1 MTFSSNLDITSSS
14 NSTSNSGAES
24 QPQNSTWKNS
34 INKSHNELE
43 FDWQKISYL
52 LLLSRAMDDV
62 EEKELVPAKL
72 VFNQFSA
79 RGHDFAQIL
88 LGTQLS
94 HPHDAATG
102 YYRSRPF
109 VLSLG
114 LDIEDA
120 VAAPMAKSGGYS
132 DGRDIGV
139 VCNYPN
145 VERNGAM
152 LFPMCGGVGAQY
164 SPIAGWAQSIVYH
177 RDQLQDESY
186 RGALGVSMGGDSSMS
201 TSGFWAS
208 LNISTTNNL
217 PHLFY
222 IEDNGY
228 GISVPQTVQTPGGDQ
243 VANLASYKNLKI
255 VDGDGTD
262 PIETPKLIKE
272 AIEHIRSGK
281 GACLLR
287 LKVPRLCGHTFQD
300 TQTYKPEAMII
311 DEQARDPLPKLK
323 AHLEKENILSAQQW
337 QELEAKAY
345 SDVRAAVEKA
355 KRRPE
360 PNVDELTRYVYAEK
374 DQKGEPEVQ
383 LRGGLHANQHQF
395 PAVSEEPKPA
405 GQRLNLQ
412 TAIRKVLDH
421 ELETNPKV
429 LVFGEDVGPKGGV
442 HGATLG
448 LNEKFGDHRVFDTSL
463 SEEGIIGR
471 AVGMAL
477 SGLMPVP
484 EIQFR
489 KYAEPAAEQ
498 IVDTGIMRWRTHNQF
513 AAPMVIRI
521 PGGFAGRGDP
531 WHSMCDE
538 VEWAH
543 KTGWQIV
550 MPSNAEDA
558 AGLLRYALRDN
569 NPTIFFEHR
578 SLLDNRWARRPY
590 PGDDFIIP
598 FGKANTLLQ
607 GDKLTVVTWGAM
619 VERCEQAATE
629 LDNSI
634 ELIDLRTIQPW
645 DKEAV
650 LASVKRTGRCLIV
663 HEDNLTAGFGAEISA
678 VLAKEAFFDLDAPIE
693 RLTMPDIP
701 NPHNIHLLNAAVPTV
716 ESIKAAMINCIE
728 I

>member
-1 MTFSSNLDITSSS
+1 MNTVSHQS
-14 NSTSNSGAES
+14 AELANVS
-24 QPQNSTWKNS
+24 M
-34 INKSHNELE
+34 HELADY
-43 FDWQKISYL
+43 DWEKISYL
-52 LLLSRAMDDV
+52 MLLSRAMDDI
-62 EEKELVPAKL
+62 EEQELVPAKL

-88 LGTQLS
+88 LGSLLT
-94 HPHDAATG
+94 HPHDGATG

-114 LDIEDA
+114 LDVEDA

-132 DGRDIGV
+132 DGRDIGA

-145 VERNGAM
+145 VERKGAM

-164 SPIAGWAQSIVYH
+164 SPIAGWAQAIVYH
-177 RDQLQDESY
+177 RDELNDASY
-186 RGALGVSMGGDSSMS
+186 QGALGLSMGGDSSMS

-262 PIETPKLIKE
+262 PIKTPLLILE
-272 AIEHIRSGK
+272 AVNYVRSGQ

-300 TQTYKPEAMII
+300 TQTYKPAQLVAL
-311 DEQARDPLPKLK
+311 EQANDPLPKLK
-323 AHLEKENILSAQQW
+323 KYLEKQNIINAAKW
-337 QELEAKAY
+337 QAL
-345 SDVRAAVEKA
+345 VEKSNGEIKKVVERA
-355 KRRPE
+355 KQRPE
-360 PNVDELTRYVYAEK
+360 PNIENLTRYVFAEK
-374 DQKGEPEVQ
+374 DENGKPEVQ
-383 LRGGLHANQHQF
+383 LRGGLHADHHPF
-395 PAVSEEPKPA
+395 PTASEIATPV
-405 GQRLNLQ
+405 GQRLNMQ
-412 TAIRKVLDH
+412 TAIRMVLDH
-421 ELETNPKV
+421 ELQTNPKV

-448 LNEKFGDHRVFDTSL
+448 LNEKYGDFRVFDTSL

-498 IVDTGIMRWRTHNQF
+498 IVDTGIMRWRTNNQF

-531 WHSMCDE
+531 WHSMSDE

-543 KTGWQIV
+543 KTGWQVV
-550 MPSNAEDA
+550 MPSNAQDA

-578 SLLDNRWARRPY
+578 FLLDNRWARRPY
-590 PGDDFIIP
+590 PGDDFVIP
-598 FGKANTLLQ
+598 FGKANTLLS
-607 GDKLTVVTWGAM
+607 GDKLTVVCWGAM
-619 VERCEQAATE
+619 VERCEQAANE
-629 LDNSI
+629 LINSSDCSQNSI
-634 ELIDLRTIQPW
+634 EVIDLRTLVPW
-645 DKEAV
+645 DKTCI
-650 LASVKRTGRCLIV
+650 LASVKKTGRCMIV
-663 HEDNLTAGFGAEISA
+663 HEDNMTAGFGAEIAA

-693 RLTMPDIP
+693 RLTMPDTP
-701 NPHNIHLLNAAVPTV
+701 SPHNIHLLNAAVPSV
-716 ESIKAAMINCIE
+716 ERIKKLMLNCIE

>member
-1 MTFSSNLDITSSS
+1 MNIDAIHPEQLTNSNITEQPKLDW
-14 NSTSNSGAES
+14 NR
-24 QPQNSTWKNS
+24 
-34 INKSHNELE
+34 
-43 FDWQKISYL
+43 ISYL

-62 EEKELVPAKL
+62 EENELVPAKL

-88 LGTQLS
+88 LGTQLT
-94 HPHDAATG
+94 HPHDGATG

-114 LDIEDA
+114 LDIDEA
-120 VAAPMAKSGGYS
+120 VASPMAKSGGYS

-145 VERNGAM
+145 IERTGAM

-177 RDQLQDESY
+177 RDELKDDAY
-186 RGALGVSMGGDSSMS
+186 KGALGLSMGGDSSMS

-243 VANLASYKNLKI
+243 VANLAAYKNLKI
-255 VDGDGTD
+255 IDGDGTD
-262 PIETPKLIKE
+262 PILTPKLIQE
-272 AIEHIRSGK
+272 AVDYVRSGK
-281 GACLLR
+281 GTCLLR

-300 TQTYKPEAMII
+300 TQTYKPEAMIKS
-311 DEQARDPLPKLK
+311 EQANDPLPKLK
-323 AHLEKENILSAQQW
+323 NYLAKENIISPQQW
-337 QELEAKAY
+337 QDLEEKAY
-345 SDVRAAVEKA
+345 QDIRESVERAKQ
-355 KRRPE
+355 RPE
-360 PNVDELTRYVYAEK
+360 PNIDNLTRYVFAEK
-374 DQKGEPEVQ
+374 DENGQSDVQ
-383 LRGGLHANQHQF
+383 LRGGLHGGLPNERYQF
-395 PAVSEEPKPA
+395 PAVSEIAKPE
-405 GQRLNLQ
+405 GQRLNMQ
-412 TAIRKVLDH
+412 TAIRKVLNH

-448 LNEKFGDHRVFDTSL
+448 LNEKFGDLRVFDTSL

-477 SGLMPVP
+477 AGLMPVP

-498 IVDTGIMRWRTHNQF
+498 ITDTGIMRWRTNNQF

-531 WHSMCDE
+531 WHSMSDE

-543 KTGWQIV
+543 KTGWQVV

-598 FGKANTLLQ
+598 FGKANILCK
-607 GDKLTVVTWGAM
+607 GDKLTLVTWGAM
-619 VERCEQAATE
+619 VERCEAAIEE
-629 LDNSI
+629 LKKEHTPDSI
-634 ELIDLRTIQPW
+634 ELIDLRTIVPW

-650 LASVKRTGRCLIV
+650 LASVKKTGRCLIV
-663 HEDNLTAGFGAEISA
+663 HEDNMTAGFGAEIAA
-678 VLAKEAFFDLDAPIE
+678 VVAKDGFFDLDAPIE
-693 RLTMPDIP
+693 RLTMPDTP

-716 ESIKAAMINCIE
+716 ERIVQTIIDTVE
-728 I
+728 F

>member
-1 MTFSSNLDITSSS
+1 MSVS
-14 NSTSNSGAES
+14 AY
-24 QPQNSTWKNS
+24 
-34 INKSHNELE
+34 
-43 FDWQKISYL
+43 DWSKVSYL
-52 LLLSRAMDDV
+52 LMLSRAMDDI
-62 EEKELVPAKL
+62 EEQELVPAKL

-88 LGTQLS
+88 LGTLLT
-94 HPHDAATG
+94 HPHDGATG

-114 LDIEDA
+114 LDVEDA
-120 VAAPMAKSGGYS
+120 VASPMAKSGGYS

-152 LFPMCGGVGAQY
+152 LLPMCGGVGAQY
-164 SPIAGWAQSIVYH
+164 SPIAGWAQSIVYY
-177 RDQLQDESY
+177 RDELKDNTYQ
-186 RGALGVSMGGDSSMS
+186 GAIGVSMGGDSSMS

-217 PHLFY
+217 PHLFF

-243 VANLASYKNLKI
+243 VANLAAYQNLKI
-255 VDGDGTD
+255 VDGEGTD

-272 AIEHIRSGK
+272 AVDYVRSGQ
-281 GACLLR
+281 GTCLIR

-300 TQTYKPEAMII
+300 TQTYKPAELLAS
-311 DEQARDPLPKLK
+311 EKANDPLPKLREYLEHNGLLTHEEWENLQQK
-323 AHLEKENILSAQQW
+323 AIATVK
-337 QELEAKAY
+337 
-345 SDVRAAVEKA
+345 DAVEKA
-355 KRRPE
+355 KQRSE
-360 PNVDELTRYVYAEK
+360 PDTSKLTKYVFAEK
-374 DQKGEPEVQ
+374 DSEGNEEIQ
-383 LRGGLHANQHQF
+383 LRGGLYAEHHQF
-395 PAVSEEPKPA
+395 PAHSLTPEAEGA
-405 GQRLNLQ
+405 RINML
-412 TAIRKVLDH
+412 TSIRNVLEY
-421 ELETNPKV
+421 ELKTNPKV
-429 LVFGEDVGPKGGV
+429 LIFGEDVGPKGGV
-442 HGATLG
+442 HAATLG
-448 LNEKFGDHRVFDTSL
+448 LNQKYGELRVFDTSL

-477 SGLMPVP
+477 AGLMPVP

-498 IVDTGIMRWRTHNQF
+498 ITDTGIMRWRTNNQF

-538 VEWAH
+538 VEWVH
-543 KTGWQIV
+543 KTGWQVV

-590 PGDDFIIP
+590 PGNDYVIP
-598 FGKANTLLQ
+598 FGQANTLLS
-607 GDKLTVVTWGAM
+607 GGKLSVVTWGAM
-619 VERCEQAATE
+619 VERCEAAALE
-629 LDNSI
+629 LKSDKQWDV
-634 ELIDLRTIQPW
+634 EVIDLRTLQPW
-645 DKEAV
+645 DSETV
-650 LASVKRTGRCLIV
+650 LASVRKTGRCLIV
-663 HEDNLTAGFGAEISA
+663 HEDNLTAGFGAEIAA
-678 VLAKEAFFDLDAPIE
+678 VLAKDAFFDLDAPIE
-693 RLTMPDIP
+693 RVTMPNTP
-701 NPHNIHLLNAAVPTV
+701 NPHNI
-716 ESIKAAMINCIE
+716 
-728 I
+728 